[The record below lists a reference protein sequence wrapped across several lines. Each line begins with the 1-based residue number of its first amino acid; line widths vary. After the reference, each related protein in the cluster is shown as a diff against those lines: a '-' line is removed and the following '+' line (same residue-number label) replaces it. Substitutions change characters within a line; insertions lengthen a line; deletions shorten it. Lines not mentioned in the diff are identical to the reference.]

1 MPRAFREA
9 TYNVGHMAA
18 RSDRL
23 PDLDFF
29 FDPVCPFAWITSR
42 WVLEVQR
49 QRDYDV
55 NWRFISLKMIN
66 ENNTASWYDD
76 AYKAGHM
83 RGLWGLRIADELRL
97 RGDLAAVP
105 AWYTALGTTIHV
117 EKRAAEYRD
126 DPRGFLAK
134 LLADNGLD
142 ADLVDHFEDESHDP
156 YIRSDTELAFSRTGK
171 DVGTPILTFA
181 PGTEAEAAFFGPVIS
196 KAPRGEEAVRL
207 WDAVEVLSRSR
218 VAELKRTKRDPLD
231 FT

>member
-1 MPRAFREA
+1 M
-9 TYNVGHMAA
+9 T
-18 RSDRL
+18 DRQ

-42 WVLEVQR
+42 WVDEVKR
-49 QRDYDV
+49 QRDYAV

-66 ENNTASWYDD
+66 ESNTAEWYND

-97 RGDLAAVP
+97 RGDDDAVG
-105 AWYTALGTTIHV
+105 AWYTALGTAIHV
-117 EKRAAEYRD
+117 ERRGDEFRD
-126 DPRGFLAK
+126 ASDELLRG
-134 LLADNGLD
+134 LLTGIGLD
-142 ADLVDHFEDESHDP
+142 PSLAEHAFDESHDA
-156 YIRSDTELAFSRTGK
+156 YIRADTELAFSRTGK

-181 PGTEAEAAFFGPVIS
+181 PDTEGEASFFGPVIS
-196 KAPRGEEAVRL
+196 KAPLGEEALKL
-207 WDAVEVLSRSR
+207 WDAVEVLASSR